1 MRPTAPSRARGQ
13 TAAALSVVL
22 LAALLLAPSSASAL
36 DVADGKV
43 KLTLVEGTGRFT
55 LSTQNSGGGGVY
67 LPLLAT
73 QDPRTSVLSIVY
85 GNKIYR
91 MGDSSEFKETAE
103 KVQGGARFIWRSAFL
118 QVTETFTLIPAADS
132 SVSSGVRIDLS
143 LRNLTEQEI
152 SVGARFLFDTYLGEP
167 GNVHFRTSALAQ
179 VNRELTLTP
188 ADKTTWWMSPLA
200 NDKNQFGLQVMMAGP
215 GITIPDRVVFANWK
229 RLSDSSWAYDTSAA
243 RNFSLLPYSVNDSAA
258 AQYYEAR
265 PVPRSSEL
273 IYTLAM
279 GTYSKAGYSGLASGA
294 ASAAAAAPAPAADFP
309 SSVMQSLAQG
319 RNAADEAQA
328 ARADLASVNAILA
341 EIDARIGASA
351 SMSDEELALI
361 ESALRD
367 LKGRA
372 GRFGTASA
380 H

>member
-1 MRPTAPSRARGQ
+1 MRPRSPSQPRGRS
-13 TAAALSVVL
+13 AVAFIL
-22 LAALLLAPSSASAL
+22 LLLGVLLLAPSRAAAL

-43 KLTLVEGTGRFT
+43 KLTLVEGSGRFT

-103 KVQGGARFIWRSAFL
+103 KVQGGARFVWRSAFL
-118 QVTETFTLIPAADS
+118 QVTETFTLIPASDAT
-132 SVSSGVRIDLS
+132 VSTGVRIDLS

-152 SVGARFLFDTYLGEP
+152 SVGARYLFDTYLGEP
-167 GNVHFRTSALAQ
+167 GNLHFRTSALAQ

-188 ADKTTWWMSPLA
+188 ADKTAWWMSPLA
-200 NDKNQFGLQVMMAGP
+200 NDKNQFGLQVMTVGP
-215 GITIPDRVVFANWK
+215 GITAPDRVVFANWK
-229 RLSDSSWAYDTSAA
+229 RLSDASWAYDTSAA
-243 RNFSLLPYSVNDSAA
+243 RNFSLLPYSVNDSAV
-258 AQYYEAR
+258 AQYYEPR

-273 IYTLAM
+273 IVTLAL
-279 GTYSKAGYSGLASGA
+279 GTYSQAGYSGLASGP
-294 ASAAAAAPAPAADFP
+294 AAAPAPAADFP

-319 RNAADEAQA
+319 RSAADDAQA
-328 ARADLASVNAILA
+328 ARADLASVNAILD
-341 EIDARIGASA
+341 EIDAKIGASA

-367 LKGRA
+367 LKGRSS
-372 GRFGTASA
+372 RFGTSA
-380 H
+380 GK

>member
-1 MRPTAPSRARGQ
+1 MRPGNPSLGRTAV
-13 TAAALSVVL
+13 TLTLVL
-22 LAALLLAPSSASAL
+22 LGALLLAPTRATAL

-43 KLTLVEGTGRFT
+43 KLSLVEGTGRFI
-55 LSTQNSGGGGVY
+55 LSSQNSGGGGVY

-73 QDPRTSVLSIVY
+73 QDPRTSALSIVY

-91 MGDSSEFKETAE
+91 MGESSEFKETAE
-103 KVQGGARFIWRSAFL
+103 KVQGGARFVWRSTFL

-132 SVSSGVRIDLS
+132 SVSTGVRIDLS

-152 SVGARFLFDTYLGEP
+152 SVGARYLFDTYLGEP
-167 GNVHFRTSALAQ
+167 GNLHFRTSALAQ
-179 VNRELTLTP
+179 VNRELTITP

-215 GITIPDRVVFANWK
+215 GITVPDRVVFANWK
-229 RLSDSSWAYDTSAA
+229 RLSDASWAYDTSAA

-265 PVPRSSEL
+265 TVPRSSEL
-273 IYTLAM
+273 IFTLAL
-279 GTYSKAGYSGLASGA
+279 GTYSTAGYSGLASGP
-294 ASAAAAAPAPAADFP
+294 AAAAAPAPAADFP

-319 RNAADEAQA
+319 RSAADDAQA

-341 EIDARIGASA
+341 EIDAKIGASA

-367 LKGRA
+367 LKGRS
-372 GRFGTASA
+372 GRFSTAPGK
-380 H
+380 